1 MNFKYLIF
9 NVLLLLT
16 NGLTSSRV
24 IAQGSMPGVYDVMQ
38 TDDTVKMNT
47 QLALL
52 DKADIR
58 EKDAYTGT
66 LLMKKSGQVKQ
77 GMDKLKMFKK
87 GRQLLEKS
95 IQQDSLNAEYRFLRL
110 LIQENVPDF
119 LNYHS
124 KKQADATLLRQ
135 SYKKLSPG
143 LQEAIKNYSQKSK
156 VLKPEDLQK

>member
-1 MNFKYLIF
+1 MNFNYLVF
-9 NVLLLLT
+9 NVLLLLVT
-16 NGLTSSRV
+16 SITSSPA
-24 IAQGSMPGVYDVMQ
+24 IAQGRMPGVYDVMQ
-38 TDDTVKMNT
+38 TDDTIKMNN

-52 DKADIR
+52 EKADIQ
-58 EKDAYTGT
+58 EKDAYSGT

-77 GMDKLKMFKK
+77 GLEKLKMFKK

-124 KKQADATLLRQ
+124 KKQADAVIIRQ
-135 SYKKLSPG
+135 SYNKLSPA

-156 VLKPEDLQK
+156 VLKPEHLQ